1 MLASVVLTGC
11 GKKSAEEIDEGR
23 KKAAAKGTVT
33 LSMYLMSET
42 EVSPEQ
48 EAKMEEA
55 VNLITKSKMKIELDL
70 RYYTPDKYYDEL
82 EKAFEAAD
90 AEKAANKA
98 NKPKA
103 TTTAEG
109 EVITEATIINQYGIP
124 ELAYPTISDN
134 QVNIFY
140 VSGYNRIDSY
150 IMKNWITTVDDALAS
165 DAQIISD
172 YVSETYLTYVNK
184 VARGTYMVPNNTPV
198 GEYTYLLLNKEILAK
213 YNYPSTSGFTSL
225 VSSNV
230 KDLLANVSTYDK
242 DYLPLYSGTGE
253 LDLMDITYYGVD
265 ANGNLTYDFSVMGG
279 RSDPTWTYL
288 TANNFYDFHNIF
300 SSLYFK
306 EQMTALTEYRL
317 NGYYGTEADAEKP
330 FAVGYLKGSADIVEK
345 YGDDYELVVL
355 EKPKIS
361 THELFADGFAVSAH
375 TAQDQISRA
384 MEVVT
389 YLNTNEDFR
398 NLILYGIEGDNYE
411 IIEKEVDGV
420 KYKTANRLNDSY
432 MMDVKKTGNVVLA
445 YPTVDELPNIREY
458 QKIQNRDTKVMLDLG
473 FVLEQDD
480 PDDKYF
486 KGATSIEE
494 IDAAELE
501 KLYNQGKTDADIQA
515 SIDDGIT
522 KELND
527 DHDYINVTA
536 MGKLAELSEKLK
548 AEMLAVESLEE
559 LEAFFVR
566 AEKEVESNRYFAT
579 MVNILYDRY
588 YKNEQKPELTYN
600 PDEYGK
606 GAGFA
611 NLYKAWLDMH
621 GLWKE

>member
-1 MLASVVLTGC
+1 MNKRILCLLLSFVMLASVVLTGC

-124 ELAYPTISDN
+124 ELAYPTISDT

-230 KDLLANVSTYDK
+230 KDLLANVSAYDK

-330 FAVGYLKGSADIVEK
+330 FAVGYL
-345 YGDDYELVVL
+345 
-355 EKPKIS
+355 
-361 THELFADGFAVSAH
+361 
-375 TAQDQISRA
+375 
-384 MEVVT
+384 
-389 YLNTNEDFR
+389 
-398 NLILYGIEGDNYE
+398 
-411 IIEKEVDGV
+411 
-420 KYKTANRLNDSY
+420 
-432 MMDVKKTGNVVLA
+432 
-445 YPTVDELPNIREY
+445 
-458 QKIQNRDTKVMLDLG
+458 
-473 FVLEQDD
+473 
-480 PDDKYF
+480 
-486 KGATSIEE
+486 
-494 IDAAELE
+494 
-501 KLYNQGKTDADIQA
+501 
-515 SIDDGIT
+515 
-522 KELND
+522 
-527 DHDYINVTA
+527 
-536 MGKLAELSEKLK
+536 
-548 AEMLAVESLEE
+548 
-559 LEAFFVR
+559 
-566 AEKEVESNRYFAT
+566 
-579 MVNILYDRY
+579 
-588 YKNEQKPELTYN
+588 
-600 PDEYGK
+600 
-606 GAGFA
+606 
-611 NLYKAWLDMH
+611 
-621 GLWKE
+621 